1 MLLHPDVVR
10 KAHEELDKVVGRDR
24 LPTFQD
30 RPNLP
35 YIECVLKEVLRW
47 NPATPLSEYQ
57 DYVSRVSAVT

>member
-1 MLLHPDVVR
+1 MLLHPNVVR
-10 KAHEELDKVVGRDR
+10 KAHEELDNVVGRER

-47 NPATPLSEYQ
+47 NPATPLSECPL
-57 DYVSRVSAVT
+57 RKLTEFLR